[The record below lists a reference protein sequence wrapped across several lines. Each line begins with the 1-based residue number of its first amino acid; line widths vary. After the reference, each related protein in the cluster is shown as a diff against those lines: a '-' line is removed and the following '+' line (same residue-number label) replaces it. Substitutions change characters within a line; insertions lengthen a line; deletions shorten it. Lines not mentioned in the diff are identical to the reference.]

1 MPLEVNEIFSSIFG
15 EGLNIGLP
23 CTFIRLQGCNCRCTW
38 CDTVYAQTTGLGTL
52 MDEDS
57 IVEKV
62 KEFGNEWVC
71 ITGGEPMMQDL
82 HKLLVKLSSIHKK
95 VQVETN
101 GSLLLKDDELI
112 TRIAMSPKLPSS
124 RMDKNM
130 KYEQMMKLR
139 PGDELKFVAAN
150 ESDWFFVKDL
160 LRRYKV
166 ACEVILQPEGGTDG
180 GWLVEKLLTVG
191 LEKVNARVLPQL
203 HKVFGVK

>member
-1 MPLEVNEIFSSIFG
+1 
-15 EGLNIGLP
+15 
-23 CTFIRLQGCNCRCTW
+23 
-38 CDTVYAQTTGLGTL
+38 